1 MLKLRV
7 RVENTVVF
15 SSTRGASGVAS
26 VLTTANSLYDNV
38 TVGFANAPNGEG
50 TLNQADFAAFA
61 SVL

>member
-1 MLKLRV
+1 M
-7 RVENTVVF
+7 ENTVVF

-50 TLNQADFAAFA
+50 TLNQVDFAAFA